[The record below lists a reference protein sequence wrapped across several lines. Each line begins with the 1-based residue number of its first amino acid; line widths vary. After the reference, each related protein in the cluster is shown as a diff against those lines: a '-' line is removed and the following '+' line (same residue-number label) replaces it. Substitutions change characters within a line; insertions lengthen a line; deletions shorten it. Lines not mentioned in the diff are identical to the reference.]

1 MKKKSPTIQ
10 DVADRA
16 GLSKAAVSRYL
27 NKSIRLPEE
36 TGQKIDDAV
45 RALGYRRNSIAR
57 RLSKGGSETIG
68 LVVPEISNTFFSEM
82 AEAVEQTVS
91 ERGYNLI
98 LGISRNHPDKELG
111 FLRWIDDSIVDGLL
125 FVTNRPDNRRL
136 QLDIRRYRAVVL
148 LDEDI
153 PGTTQD
159 KVFCHNIEGAR
170 DATRYLIRTGHR
182 RIFHVTG
189 PASLMSVKERLE
201 GFRLAHQEAA
211 LHCPDAHI
219 FHHDYTQQFGREVAR
234 KILSSPLLPDA
245 IFAASDYIAIGML
258 EEFRR
263 NGVRVPEDM
272 SVIGFDDTSLAE
284 LVTPKL
290 TTVRQDAAELGRIG
304 ADRLLDAIAHPEVR
318 HGVTRIT
325 ASLVVRDSVRDRRM
339 STRDIPPPTAFSP

>member
-1 MKKKSPTIQ
+1 MIKKKGPTIQ

-27 NKSIRLPEE
+27 NKSIRLPQE
-36 TGQKIDDAV
+36 TGRKIDEAV
-45 RALGYRRNSIAR
+45 AALGYRRNSIAR

-82 AEAVEQTVS
+82 AEAVEQTAS

-136 QLDIRRYRAVVL
+136 QLDIRRYGAVVL

-153 PGTTQD
+153 PGTAQD
-159 KVFCHNIEGAR
+159 KVFCHNVAGAR

-189 PASLMSVKERLE
+189 PVSLMSVQERLE
-201 GFRLAHQEAA
+201 GFRLAHEEAG
-211 LHCPDAHI
+211 LPCPDAHI
-219 FHHDYTQQFGREVAR
+219 FHHDYSQRFGREVVGQ
-234 KILSSPLLPDA
+234 ILSHPVLPDA
-245 IFAASDYIAIGML
+245 VFAASDYIAIGML
-258 EEFRR
+258 EELKR

-272 SVIGFDDTSLAE
+272 SVVGFDDTALAC

-290 TTVRQDAAELGRIG
+290 TTIRQDAAELGRIG
-304 ADRLLDAIAHPEVR
+304 TERLLDALARPETPR
-318 HGVTRIT
+318 GVTRIA
-325 ASLVVRDSVRDRRM
+325 ASLIVRDSVRDRR
-339 STRDIPPPTAFSP
+339 T